1 MSPLKL
7 CPVVGIVT
15 LPESPVAPSTVSE
28 IIGFRYAL
36 DTPSPQSGNTFSA
49 WSDGGAKAHTITV
62 PATDSTLTGTF
73 TAPPVGTP
81 VAAYNF
87 DAGSGTTLADVT
99 GKGHTGT
106 LTGPTWST
114 AGKTGAALSFDGVN
128 DSVRINDA
136 NDIDLTTGMT
146 LEAWVRPTVLGNS
159 WRTVLLKEQT
169 GHMTYAL
176 YASTDN
182 GRPTGQAYVGGE
194 RNARATA
201 ALPVNTWTHLATTY
215 DGANLRLYV
224 NGTQAATTALSGAM
238 AVSTGPLKVGGNA
251 LWSEWFA
258 GLIDDVRVYDR
269 ALSATEIQGDMTR
282 AP

>member
-1 MSPLKL
+1 LATSPPGLRVSL
-7 CPVVGIVT
+7 DGI
-15 LPESPVAPSTVSE
+15 PSTAPFTVGE
-28 IIGFRYAL
+28 IVGFRYAL
-36 DTPSPQSGNTFSA
+36 DTPSPQSGNTFAS
-49 WSDGGAKAHTITV
+49 WSDGGAKAHTISV
-62 PATDSTLTGTF
+62 PATDSTLTATF

-114 AGKTGAALSFDGVN
+114 AGRTGAALSFDGVN

-136 NDIDLTTGMT
+136 DDIDLTTGMT
-146 LEAWVRPTVLGNS
+146 LEAWVRPTALGNA
-159 WRTVLLKEQT
+159 WRTVLFKEQS

-182 GRPTGQAYVGGE
+182 GRPTGQAHVGGE

-201 ALPVNTWTHLATTY
+201 ALALNTWTHLATTY
-215 DGANLRLYV
+215 DGATLRLYV
-224 NGTQAATTALSGAM
+224 NGTQAAATALTGAM
-238 AVSTGPLKVGGNA
+238 AVSTGPLKIGGNA

-269 ALSATEIQGDMTR
+269 ALSATEIQGDMNR